1 MFKDFSILKQITG
14 SIDSIVIDQ
23 LKQQKHEGSGK
34 AIASIQ
40 TEVKEDLIA
49 PRLVTYGEDYLMYVD
64 RGRPAWT
71 KKVPISALLQ
81 FIKSKGI
88 ATDDKKARSIAFAMQ
103 ISIYKK
109 GIPAKPYT
117 NWSAGN
123 AIKRVGFLDDSIKDI
138 ETTILPLIEQ
148 FVVVN
153 VENRIIKMFANV
165 SKAAW

>member
-1 MFKDFSILKQITG
+1 VFKDFSILKQITG

-71 KKVPISALLQ
+71 KNCLLYTSPSPRDRTRSRMPSSA
-81 FIKSKGI
+81 
-88 ATDDKKARSIAFAMQ
+88 
-103 ISIYKK
+103 
-109 GIPAKPYT
+109 
-117 NWSAGN
+117 
-123 AIKRVGFLDDSIKDI
+123 
-138 ETTILPLIEQ
+138 
-148 FVVVN
+148 
-153 VENRIIKMFANV
+153 
-165 SKAAW
+165 